1 MAKIKIRKRRT
12 CALGIAGKQIE
23 QEKMYVLMMDRKI
36 TQAISDPS
44 KRLEY
49 IKTLRQDMEER
60 LSELP
65 GK

>member
-36 TQAISDPS
+36 TQAIPDPS

-49 IKTLRQDMEER
+49 IRALITEFTEKIPEQTN
-60 LSELP
+60 
-65 GK
+65 